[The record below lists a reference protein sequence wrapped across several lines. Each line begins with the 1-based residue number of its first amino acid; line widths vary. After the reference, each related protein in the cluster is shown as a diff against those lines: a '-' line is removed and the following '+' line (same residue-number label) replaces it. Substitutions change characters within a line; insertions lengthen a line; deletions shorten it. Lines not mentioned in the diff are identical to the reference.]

1 MFKRDYETGMKGE
14 SEVYNIISN
23 CWDDNIKKVEN
34 KYNSYDFEG
43 DSFIYELKTR
53 NNKLN
58 SYPSTL
64 FPYDKIEKA
73 KNQNKKL
80 IILFYFTDGLYYIT
94 YNDTKFNNF
103 PQKAFRRY
111 DRGSRDI
118 LKQYIF
124 IPIEKLKKVE

>member
-14 SEVYNIISN
+14 SEVYSIISN

-53 NNKLN
+53 NNELN

-94 YNDTKFNNF
+94 YNDTKFNKF

-124 IPIEKLKKVE
+124 IPVDKLKKVE